1 MKQKIL
7 EFLIKNE
14 NDYISGQE
22 MSEKLGVSRNAVWKH
37 IQNLKKEGFQIESIK
52 HKGYKLV
59 QLEEH
64 QKDCL
69 NYGLISPYLDTEFI
83 GNKIYY
89 YDSVGSTN
97 VEAKKLADKNP
108 GEGWIVIAEEQTEG
122 KGRLGRTWQSPK
134 KTGIWMSIVL
144 RPDVEPREVPQLT
157 QLAAAAL
164 IEALAEFGIV
174 AQIKWP
180 NDIVINGK
188 KICGILTE
196 MTGTIERLNYIILGI
211 GMNVNLEENDFPE
224 ELLDKA
230 TSIYMENGKK
240 MNRQELVGEILNR
253 LEKYYKY
260 FVAHD
265 HEKYLD
271 VCRANSVLIGKTVRI
286 IKHNEERK
294 GLAVGIDNNGALIV
308 EIEGKLEKVI
318 SGEVSVRGLYGYSE

>member
-97 VEAKKLADKNP
+97 VEAKKLADKNS

-164 IEALAEFGIV
+164 IEALAKFGIE

-211 GMNVNLEENDFPE
+211 GMNVNLEKNDFPE

-230 TSIYMENGKK
+230 TSIYMENGQK
-240 MNRQELVGEILNR
+240 MNRQELVGEVLNSI
-253 LEKYYKY
+253 EKYYKY

-286 IKHNEERK
+286 IKHNKERK
-294 GLAVGIDNNGALIV
+294 GVAVGIDNNGALIV

>member
-97 VEAKKLADKNP
+97 VEAKKLADKNS

-164 IEALAEFGIV
+164 IEALAKFGIE

-196 MTGTIERLNYIILGI
+196 MTGTIERLNYIILGV
-211 GMNVNLEENDFPE
+211 GMNVNLEKNDFPE

-230 TSIYMENGKK
+230 TSIYMENGQK
-240 MNRQELVGEILNR
+240 MNRQELVGEVLNSI
-253 LEKYYKY
+253 EKYYKY

-286 IKHNEERK
+286 IKHNKERK
-294 GLAVGIDNNGALIV
+294 GVAVGIDNNGALIV